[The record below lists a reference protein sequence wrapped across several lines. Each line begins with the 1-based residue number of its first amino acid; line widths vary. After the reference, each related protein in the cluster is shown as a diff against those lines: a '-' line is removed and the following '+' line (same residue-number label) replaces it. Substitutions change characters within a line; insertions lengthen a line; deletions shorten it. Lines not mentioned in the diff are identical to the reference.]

1 MKALAIV
8 AVSAATVLGLAGASS
23 ARPLAAPR
31 VWVADRSPIVVA
43 ASGFGSRQPVALT
56 LTAGGTRYTKTV
68 KSTTA
73 GRARAQW
80 AGSIRIDACHLV
92 IVTAVAANGR
102 RATYKSPRGG
112 IECAPIQPISQ

>member
-1 MKALAIV
+1 MKGFMIAAVLATAL
-8 AVSAATVLGLAGASS
+8 LGLAGATS
-23 ARPLAAPR
+23 ARPLATPR

-56 LTAGGTRYTKTV
+56 LIAGGTRYARTV

-73 GRARAQW
+73 GRVRTQW
-80 AGSIRIDACHLV
+80 SGSIRIDACHLV
-92 IVTAVAANGR
+92 IVTAVEANGR

-112 IECAPIQPISQ
+112 VECTPIQPISQ

>member
-1 MKALAIV
+1 MKAFVTAAVLA
-8 AVSAATVLGLAGASS
+8 AALLGLARATS
-23 ARPLAAPR
+23 AHPLATPR

-56 LTAGGTRYTKTV
+56 LVAGGTRYAKTV

-112 IECAPIQPISQ
+112 VECTPIQPISQ

>member
-1 MKALAIV
+1 MKALVIAVVLV
-8 AVSAATVLGLAGASS
+8 AAGLGLAAGSS

-56 LTAGGTRYTKTV
+56 LIAGGTRYARTV
-68 KSTTA
+68 TSTAA

-112 IECAPIQPISQ
+112 VECTPIQPVSQ